1 MYKLLLIDIRSRKVR
16 EIHVEQAQT
25 LTSYVF
31 NHVNV
36 YLGSGIHATYF
47 DNNQNSPVIFILLL
61 AFS

>member
-16 EIHVEQAQT
+16 EIVEQAQT

-47 DNNQNSPVIFILLL
+47 DNSQNSPVIFILLL